1 MNLLVYFKGHF
12 NHIFNNHFLFIKN
25 NHLFRGITTT
35 FGLKISSTGLGL
47 LTNILL
53 ARLLGKA
60 GLGIY
65 IYALAWVNLLVVPS
79 TLGFRKLM
87 VREVAVCKT
96 KSLWG
101 EFNGLVKW
109 TNSFTFFLS
118 CAIALI
124 VFFVSSVI
132 GGETSKT
139 IHSALAIALFLLPI
153 KSLTIIRASIL
164 QGLDKIVKSQLPE
177 LLFAP
182 ILSLIFIGIA
192 YLFSG
197 IKVSVDF
204 ILILRVTAFYIAFYI
219 GSQWLKQSL
228 PSLVKQAQPKYY
240 PQKWL
245 SAAIPLMFLE
255 GMRTIHHQT
264 DALMLGAM
272 QGPEAVGLYSVLSK
286 GVMLVVFI
294 LGAVDTALSPLIA
307 KLYTL
312 GDINKLQKI
321 VTKSSRIVFIVSSL
335 ITLVFL
341 FFGHW
346 FLLLFGQEFVEGR
359 TALNILCIGKM
370 LGALT
375 TSSTFLL
382 TMTGHERHVMVSAI
396 VSSSLNLVLNF
407 FFIPKWGIEGAALAT
422 TISNVFLH
430 YWNGFSVW
438 KTTHVNPTPFVLE
451 AK

>member
-1 MNLLVYFKGHF
+1 MNFLVSVKGHC
-12 NHIFNNHFLFIKN
+12 NHILNRTLLFLKE

-60 GLGIY
+60 GLGVY

-109 TNSFTFFLS
+109 TNYFTFFLS
-118 CAIALI
+118 SCIALL
-124 VFFVSSVI
+124 VFFVSRMIIDNADS
-132 GGETSKT
+132 T

-153 KSLTIIRASIL
+153 KSLTIIRTSIL
-164 QGLDKIVKSQLPE
+164 QGLNKIVKSQLPE

-182 ILSLIFIGIA
+182 ILSLVFIGLVYA
-192 YLFSG
+192 FSG
-197 IKVSVDF
+197 SKLSVNF
-204 ILILRVTAFYIAFYI
+204 ILISRVTAFYVAFYI

-228 PSLVKQAQPKYY
+228 PNIVKQSQPKFYAR
-240 PQKWL
+240 KWM

-272 QGPEAVGLYSVLSK
+272 QGPEAVGVYSVLSK

-321 VTKSSRIVFIVSSL
+321 VTKSSRTVFIVSSL
-335 ITLVFL
+335 ITLIFI

-396 VSSSLNLVLNF
+396 ASSSLNLVLNF
-407 FFIPKWGIEGAALAT
+407 LFIPKWGIEGAALAT
-422 TISNVFLH
+422 TVSNVFLH

-438 KTTHVNPTPFVLE
+438 KTTRVNPTPFVFA